1 MLQVGGGRS
10 YLIRLIRED
19 LKAVTSN
26 LVINGCEGI
35 SHEKNQ
41 KFQKDGLQSRNIYDQ
56 CVGWSQ
62 CRMYISI

>member
-41 KFQKDGLQSRNIYDQ
+41 KFQKDGLQSRNIYD
-56 CVGWSQ
+56 
-62 CRMYISI
+62 